1 MMRKLLNYSLLPAV
15 ALLLF
20 SCGKGEPSA
29 MTDINQANAA
39 DSMMYYLGEM
49 QASTYWQDA
58 ETDTLLA
65 TQEARD
71 QFVKGVRDAIEM
83 GTENAAYNRGLQ
95 LGLRLSLRLEEFKGR
110 YGLTFPASVLVG
122 ALKANLEKDNR
133 QGVVDAQ
140 KGFYKIKDR
149 LELEAAGREL
159 QGSKILLQK
168 KGEEMGFKMIND
180 TLYAKPA
187 TPATNGPLFKVGE
200 RLAVDVSA
208 STLEGREIVARQFPD
223 SITIGEGRVPNVVRE
238 GILTMTSG
246 QTRTFMT
253 TPRTLF
259 GKRYKAYN
267 LPSDEPVI
275 FTVKAY
281 N

>member
-1 MMRKLLNYSLLPAV
+1 
-15 ALLLF
+15 
-20 SCGKGEPSA
+20 
-29 MTDINQANAA
+29 
-39 DSMMYYLGEM
+39 
-49 QASTYWQDA
+49 
-58 ETDTLLA
+58 
-65 TQEARD
+65 
-71 QFVKGVRDAIEM
+71 
-83 GTENAAYNRGLQ
+83 
-95 LGLRLSLRLEEFKGR
+95 
-110 YGLTFPASVLVG
+110 
-122 ALKANLEKDNR
+122 
-133 QGVVDAQ
+133 
-140 KGFYKIKDR
+140 
-149 LELEAAGREL
+149 
-159 QGSKILLQK
+159 
-168 KGEEMGFKMIND
+168 MIND

-223 SITIGEGRVPNVVRE
+223 SITLGEGRVPNVVRE

-259 GKRYKAYN
+259 GKRYKAYS